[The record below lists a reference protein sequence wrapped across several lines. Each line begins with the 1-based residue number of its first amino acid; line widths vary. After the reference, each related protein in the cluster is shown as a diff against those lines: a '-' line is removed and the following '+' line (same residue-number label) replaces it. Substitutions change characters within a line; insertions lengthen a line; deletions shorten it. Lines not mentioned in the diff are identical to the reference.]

1 MEEVATLHQKEI
13 ADKQPVGLELQL
25 LRRITMK
32 TDDDD
37 DDDDD
42 DEDLCFWPLMM
53 VMVMIMMMMAMTIA
67 KTFAGR

>member
-42 DEDLCFWPLMM
+42 EDLCFWPLMM